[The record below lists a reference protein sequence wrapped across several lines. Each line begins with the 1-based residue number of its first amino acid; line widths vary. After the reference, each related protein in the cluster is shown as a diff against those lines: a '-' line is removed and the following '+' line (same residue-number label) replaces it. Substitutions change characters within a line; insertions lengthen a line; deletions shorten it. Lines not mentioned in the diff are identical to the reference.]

1 MPKILDKLVI
11 AAEKKGVPKAMAYG
25 MAVASLQK
33 AGILKTGSMELTE
46 KGKKM
51 NTLLTPK
58 QLAGHNRKK
67 KSKKRAPLTKM
78 RPSTSKA
85 KRSLK
90 PKKAVQQKRRTSK
103 PKK

>member
-1 MPKILDKLVI
+1 MPRILDRLVM

-33 AGILKTGSMELTE
+33 AGVLKTGTMKLTE

-51 NTLLTPK
+51 NRLLTPN

-67 KSKKRAPLTKM
+67 KSKKATLSSKPR
-78 RPSTSKA
+78 SSNSKA
-85 KRSLK
+85 KRALALK
-90 PKKAVQQKRRTSK
+90 KNSPQKRRTSK